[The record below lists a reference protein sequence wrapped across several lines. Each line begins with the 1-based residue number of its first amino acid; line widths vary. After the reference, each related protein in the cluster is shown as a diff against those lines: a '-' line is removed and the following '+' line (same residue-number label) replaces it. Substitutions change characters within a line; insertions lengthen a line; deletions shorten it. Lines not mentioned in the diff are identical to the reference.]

1 MYILGLSYFN
11 GVGLKQ
17 NYALAVQWYKRAA
30 DLGHSRAQYAL
41 SYCYDRGEAVEKN
54 AVKAA
59 MWSIRAAEQGFAKAQ
74 YALSNCY
81 RTGDGVGVD
90 IEASATWLKKAAD
103 NGDKRA
109 QYNLGLA
116 IEQGREPFESDLS
129 EAIQWYRKAAE
140 QQYPPAVQRVSELQ
154 GRLTKG
160 AGMDSC
166 LGKRLAPAPAPS
178 TAFDRNEEESRPSR
192 PPTSPGPRNKRV
204 RAS

>member
-11 GVGLKQ
+11 GVGLEQ
-17 NYALAVQWYKRAA
+17 NYKLAVEWYKRAA
-30 DLGHSRAQYAL
+30 ELGHSRAQYAL

-90 IEASATWLKKAAD
+90 LEASASWLRKAAD

-116 IEQGREPFESDLS
+116 IEQGREPFEVDLS
-129 EAIQWYRKAAE
+129 EAIKWYRKAAE
-140 QQYPPAVQRVSELQ
+140 QEYPPAVQRVSELQ

-166 LGKRLAPAPAPS
+166 LGKRLAPAPSAA
-178 TAFDRNEEESRPSR
+178 TAYDRTDQHRPNASAQSSS
-192 PPTSPGPRNKRV
+192 SPCNKRV